1 MFLSKSS
8 RKYSLQCRAFP
19 GEHISATLP
28 VDGTTCCKLHDMMML
43 VCQSLRVMI
52 TASTPSRQHS
62 MLPQHRGNNQ
72 WPLLQL
78 QHCRSREL
86 SSSCKSAECATRHAN
101 TQRFCTRAAAH
112 CRTHTHTGCAAAGSS
127 KNGTASNQ
135 QYANAVR
142 KLLGVCIGLCFPS
155 LLHAPTHVT
164 QGRCYRP
171 SYNRLPQ

>member
-8 RKYSLQCRAFP
+8 RKYSFQCRAFP

-72 WPLLQL
+72 WPLLQ
-78 QHCRSREL
+78 HCRSREL
-86 SSSCKSAECATRHAN
+86 SSSCKSAKCATRHAHTEVLHTCRCTLQN
-101 TQRFCTRAAAH
+101 THAH
-112 CRTHTHTGCAAAGSS
+112 WLCCCRQQQKWHSLKPAIRKCCQ
-127 KNGTASNQ
+127 KTAE
-135 QYANAVR
+135 
-142 KLLGVCIGLCFPS
+142 GVHWP
-155 LLHAPTHVT
+155 V
-164 QGRCYRP
+164 
-171 SYNRLPQ
+171 LPQLAACSHTCNTWTLLPS